1 MRNVSIYFL
10 QKLRLKMRPQL
21 VNGESSSTINSLLL
35 PFGQIRADI
44 DKIYRSQQNN
54 TIHIIRWQA
63 DPGNI

>member
-10 QKLRLKMRPQL
+10 QKQRLKMRPQL
-21 VNGESSSTINSLLL
+21 VNGERPRTLNSLLL
-35 PFGQIRADI
+35 PLRLMRADI
-44 DKIYRSQQNN
+44 DKIYRSQHNN

>member
-1 MRNVSIYFL
+1 
-10 QKLRLKMRPQL
+10 MRPQL
-21 VNGESSSTINSLLL
+21 VNRESSSTINSLLL
-35 PFGQIRADI
+35 LFGQIRAGI